1 MELIFLTISAKKL
14 DKNELIS
21 SRVHSLCFHEEP
33 FRLTPVPDKEEELES
48 SRRCTALGESKIL
61 CYQSVNRNPLL
72 CLNGGLLQ
80 NTKNIYTAQLK

>member
-48 SRRCTALGESKIL
+48 SRRCAALGESKTL
-61 CYQSVNRNPLL
+61 CHQSANGNPLL
-72 CLNGGLLQ
+72 CLNRGVLQ
-80 NTKNIYTAQLK
+80 NTKKLT